1 MSPLGSQQMVTLL
14 IDVMRSSVTK
24 HASFNRSDPYVRSD
38 INTDYQPLP
47 LPPVDAVSGS
57 PPIMMYVMAHSPAN
71 APASWRRQFYGDV
84 SNKSLAASSC
94 AIP

>member
-1 MSPLGSQQMVTLL
+1 MVTLM

-38 INTDYQPLP
+38 VNKDYQPLP

-57 PPIMMYVMAHSPAN
+57 PPLMMYGKRTRGVL
-71 APASWRRQFYGDV
+71 QLYG
-84 SNKSLAASSC
+84 SC
-94 AIP
+94 SMGSATLQHCFFICH